1 MPKMVIFLVQFDEW
15 VSSNH
20 RENKNGFRQNAQKGG
35 LIPPFLELSNDK
47 VGENPCQIE
56 VLKVFRMDI

>member
-20 RENKNGFRQNAQKGG
+20 RENKNGFRQNAQKPG
-35 LIPPFLELSNDK
+35 LIPSFLELSNDK
-47 VGENPCQIE
+47 FGY
-56 VLKVFRMDI
+56 LRAG